1 MKRKIIAVLTSCAL
15 IMGLSVTAFAEDV
28 ESPEEQTLEV
38 ELIVTEVPQN
48 NLETTE
54 EEVPDPDVIEDEVL
68 KSDPIEEENVLK
80 SDTIEEELAPAMDT
94 STPPALLADEPVPA
108 GYTSDEHEL
117 SAWKQSYEGY
127 NIINKV
133 NGKWQETTYSSGG
146 YRTTVRINDE
156 YINLVAPI
164 GVENDCGYGLFITIT
179 PKFSEDGKYI
189 SPVYTIRNG
198 GEEDIIF
205 DIATSA
211 DIQIGNNDYAPI
223 ETFEDGKGFKMTD
236 PETNVQFNFFGRGVE
251 GVTPVDAFWIGRYGQ
266 LRSPLIFTQTELTEL
281 TGYDSAM
288 AFSWHGINLSPL
300 ASIEKMVLLG
310 NGEIGSE
317 EEVLKPEPE
326 IEEPKKE
333 EPIVVPKEEVVEE
346 PVKVVKAEEEVVE
359 EPKPEP
365 EPVTTVVK
373 TSSVIPKTG
382 DSSEW
387 SLQFAIFMAALIGA
401 IVIQYRRSKR

>member
-1 MKRKIIAVLTSCAL
+1 MT
-15 IMGLSVTAFAEDV
+15 
-28 ESPEEQTLEV
+28 
-38 ELIVTEVPQN
+38 
-48 NLETTE
+48 
-54 EEVPDPDVIEDEVL
+54 
-68 KSDPIEEENVLK
+68 
-80 SDTIEEELAPAMDT
+80 
-94 STPPALLADEPVPA
+94 DEPVPE

-117 SAWKQSYEGY
+117 SAWKQSYDGY

-133 NGKWQETTYSSGG
+133 NGKWQETTYGSGG
-146 YRTTVRINDE
+146 YRTTVRMNDE
-156 YINLVAPI
+156 YIKLVAPI
-164 GVENDCGYGLFITIT
+164 GVENDVGNGLFITIT
-179 PKFSEDGKYI
+179 PKFSKDGKYI

-211 DIQIGNNDYAPI
+211 DIQIGNNDFAPI

-266 LRSPLIFTQTELTEL
+266 LRSPLIFTQTEKTEL

-317 EEVLKPEPE
+317 EEVLKPQPE
-326 IEEPKKE
+326 IEVPEKP
-333 EPIVVPKEEVVEE
+333 EPIVEPKEEVVEE
-346 PVKVVKAEEEVVE
+346 SVKVVKAEVVE
-359 EPKPEP
+359 EP

-387 SLQFAIFMAALIGA
+387 SLQFVIFMAALIGA